1 VPQSSDVY
9 HLSDTSIRPTFYVSL
24 LSKLTQLRLTSSGAT
39 TDIAIWSTIEQGLA
53 ITAGSLATLRPL
65 FFLAMSRL
73 GFSTQPSARRP
84 SNYGLSGPP
93 LNGSQPKPDKLRPD
107 MYKLS
112 AVVETRAS
120 NDSGPRDTEYPKSPN
135 WFNVAGN
142 GPKVPPKDAKKKS
155 LKNHADNES
164 QRSLQMKSSSSRSL
178 DEEDGMHI
186 LVSKSF
192 YITDEERSLATA
204 SRGNSY
210 I

>member
-1 VPQSSDVY
+1 
-9 HLSDTSIRPTFYVSL
+9 
-24 LSKLTQLRLTSSGAT
+24 
-39 TDIAIWSTIEQGLA
+39 
-53 ITAGSLATLRPL
+53 
-65 FFLAMSRL
+65 
-73 GFSTQPSARRP
+73 
-84 SNYGLSGPP
+84 
-93 LNGSQPKPDKLRPD
+93 

-120 NDSGPRDTEYPKSPN
+120 NDSGPREAEYPKSPN
-135 WFNVAGN
+135 WFNVATN

-155 LKNHADNES
+155 QKTYADNES
-164 QRSLQMKSSSSRSL
+164 ERSLKMKTSSSRSL